1 MSILGNSVLRVED
14 DGLLT
19 GSRPFTADLISGDTL
34 HACFIRSS
42 VAHGNLVSVTGGA
55 GLYTAA
61 SLELPKLVP
70 WLPTPDRYARDLL
83 AMDKVR
89 YVGDPIAVVTG
100 TSLAEAEDLAG
111 DVYAEIEP
119 LPAVVSPLESDEVA
133 FEVEPLVDP
142 SVLEEADVVV
152 EVTFLNQK
160 LAPVPLETN
169 SILVVPDDDG
179 EGLCVWVSTQFPWDN
194 RAAVA
199 AALELDPD
207 RVRVIA
213 PAVGG
218 GFGAKGHTYPEHI
231 VVAAIAHRTGKPVA
245 WQETRSENL
254 LNMTHGRGQVQHV
267 ALGAKRDG
275 TITGLRVEVVAD
287 AGAYPH
293 VGAWLPNYTRLMCT
307 GTYRIPR
314 VAFSA
319 RSMVTNTAPVGAY
332 RGAGRPEAT
341 AFLERSMDLL
351 ARRLDID
358 PVEIRRRNL
367 LDSHNTNH
375 VTPSGAVY
383 DSGNYRG
390 ALDRVV
396 ETSGY
401 EDLRRE
407 QSMRRAR
414 GDRWLLGIGVSS
426 YIEVTGN
433 GPTQEFASVAIETD
447 GSATVLSGVSSHG
460 QGHQTTYAQIAGAQL
475 GLPVDKIRVIQSDTA
490 VVPRGNGTY
499 GSRSLQL
506 AGSAVD
512 MAAEA
517 VVDKASYLAAERLEA
532 NAADI
537 VVYDGIGVGIIG
549 SPATAISWAEL
560 APLAVELDL
569 DQGARTYPSGA
580 HVSVVE
586 VDRET
591 GAVRLI
597 RHITVDDCGNVINPM
612 LAQGQQHG
620 GIAQGVAQALW
631 EEMVYTTDGQPATS
645 TLLDYLAPT
654 AQELPSYETNS
665 MVTPTPLNRLGVKGI
680 GEATTIGST
689 PAVHNAVLDAL
700 APMGV
705 EHLDMPLSPEKIW
718 RAING

>member
-19 GSRPFTADLISGDTL
+19 GSRPFTADLITGDTL

-42 VAHGNLVSVTGGA
+42 VAHGNLVSVTGGP

-61 SLELPKLVP
+61 SLKLPKLVP
-70 WLPTPDRYARDLL
+70 WPPTPDRYARDLL
-83 AMDKVR
+83 AVDKVR

-100 TSLAEAEDLAG
+100 TSMAEAEDLAG
-111 DVYAEIEP
+111 DVFAEIEP
-119 LPAVVSPLESDEVA
+119 LPAVVSPLESVELA

-142 SVLEEADVVV
+142 LVLEGADVVV
-152 EVTFLNQK
+152 EATYLNQK

-194 RAAVA
+194 QSAVA

-254 LNMTHGRGQVQHV
+254 LNMTHGRAQVQHV

-341 AFLERSMDLL
+341 AFLERSIDLL

-532 NAADI
+532 NAADM
-537 VVYDGIGVGIIG
+537 VVYEGIGVGIIG

>member
-19 GSRPFTADLISGDTL
+19 GSRPFTADLITGDTL
-34 HACFIRSS
+34 HACFIRSP
-42 VAHGNLVSVTGGA
+42 VAHGNLLSVTGGP

-61 SLELPKLVP
+61 SLVLPKLVP
-70 WLPTPDRYARDLL
+70 WPPTPVRYARDLL
-83 AMDKVR
+83 AVDKVR
-89 YVGDPIAVVTG
+89 YVGDPIAVVAAK
-100 TSLAEAEDLAG
+100 SLAEAEDQAG
-111 DVYAEIEP
+111 DVEVEIGP
-119 LPAVVSPLESDEVA
+119 LPAVVSPQDSREVA
-133 FEVEPLVDP
+133 FEVEPLVDH
-142 SVLEEADVVV
+142 SVLEGAEVVV
-152 EVTFLNQK
+152 EATFLNQK

-169 SILVVPDDDG
+169 SILAIPDEDG
-179 EGLCVWVSTQFPWDN
+179 AGLCIWMSTQFPWDT
-194 RAAVA
+194 RSAVA
-199 AALELDPD
+199 GALGLEPS

-231 VVAAIAHRTGKPVA
+231 VVAAVALRTGQPVA

-254 LNMTHGRGQVQHV
+254 LNMTHGRGQIQNV

-275 TITGLRVEVVAD
+275 TITGLRVEVIAD

-307 GTYRIPR
+307 GTYCIPR
-314 VAFSA
+314 VAFRA

-341 AFLERSMDLL
+341 ALLERSMDLL
-351 ARRLDID
+351 ARDLDLD

-367 LDSHNTNH
+367 LERHNTNH
-375 VTPSGAVY
+375 ITPSGAVY
-383 DSGNYRG
+383 DSGDYRG
-390 ALDRVV
+390 TLDRVV
-396 ETSGY
+396 ELSGY
-401 EDLRRE
+401 EAIRHE
-407 QSMRRAR
+407 QSLRRAR
-414 GDRWLLGIGVSS
+414 NDRWLLGIGVST

-433 GPTQEFASVAIETD
+433 GPTEEFASVAIGPD
-447 GSATVLSGVSSHG
+447 GGATVLSGVSSHG
-460 QGHQTTYAQIAGAQL
+460 QGHQTTYAQIAAEHL
-475 GLPVDKIRVIQSDTA
+475 GLPMDKIRVIQSDTGI
-490 VVPRGNGTY
+490 VPRGNGTY

-512 MAAEA
+512 KAAAA
-517 VVDKASYLAAERLEA
+517 VVAQACQIAAERLEA
-532 NAADI
+532 NVADT
-537 VVYDGIGVGIIG
+537 VVHNGIGVGIIG
-549 SPATAISWAEL
+549 SPATAIPWGEL
-560 APLAVELDL
+560 APLAVELDF

-591 GAVRLI
+591 GAIRVI

-612 LAQGQQHG
+612 LAEGQQHG

-631 EEMVYTTDGQPATS
+631 EEMSYAADGQPVTS

-654 AQELPSYETNS
+654 AQELPSYETHS

-689 PAVHNAVLDAL
+689 PAVHNAILDAL
-700 APMGV
+700 SPFGV

>member
-14 DGLLT
+14 GGLLT
-19 GSRPFTADLISGDTL
+19 GSRPFTADLVTSDTL
-34 HACFIRSS
+34 HASFIRSP
-42 VAHGNLVSVTGGA
+42 VAHGTLMSVTGGA
-55 GLYTAA
+55 SLHTAE
-61 SLELPKLVP
+61 SLGLPKLVP
-70 WLPTPDRYARDLL
+70 WPPTPDRYARDLL
-83 AMDKVR
+83 AVGKVR
-89 YVGDPIAVVTG
+89 YVGDPISVVTG
-100 TSLAEAEDLAG
+100 ASVAEAEDLAD

-119 LPAVVSPLESDEVA
+119 LPAVVSAADSREVA
-133 FEVEPLVDP
+133 FQVEPLVDP
-142 SVLEEADVVV
+142 LALEDAEVVV
-152 EVTFLNQK
+152 EATFVNQK
-160 LAPVPLETN
+160 LAPVPMETN
-169 SILVVPDDDG
+169 SILVVPDDDA
-179 EGLCVWVSTQFPWDN
+179 GLCIWVSTQFPWDVQSS
-194 RAAVA
+194 VA
-199 AALELDPD
+199 TALDLEPG

-218 GFGAKGHTYPEHI
+218 GFGAKGHTHPEHI
-231 VVAAIAHRTGKPVA
+231 VVAAIAHRMGQPVA

-254 LNMTHGRGQVQHV
+254 LNMTHGRGQIQHV

-275 TITGLRVEVVAD
+275 AITGLRVDVVAD

-341 AFLERSMDLL
+341 AYLERSMDLL
-351 ARRLDID
+351 ARELHMD

-367 LDSHNTNH
+367 LERHNTNH

-390 ALDRVV
+390 SLDRVV
-396 ETSGY
+396 ELSGY
-401 EDLRRE
+401 ESLRRQ
-407 QSMRRAR
+407 QSLRRAR
-414 GDRWLLGIGVSS
+414 EDQWLLGIGVST

-433 GPTQEFASVAIETD
+433 GPTEEFASVAIETD
-447 GSATVLSGVSSHG
+447 GSATVLCGVSSHG
-460 QGHQTTYAQIAGAQL
+460 QGHQTTYAQIAAAQL
-475 GLPVDKIRVIQSDTA
+475 GLPMGKIRVVQSDTA
-490 VVPRGNGTY
+490 DVPRGSGTY

-512 MAAEA
+512 KAAEA
-517 VVDKASYLAAERLEA
+517 VVAQACQLAAERLEA
-532 NAADI
+532 NAADM
-537 VVYDGIGVGIIG
+537 VVYDGIGVGIVG
-549 SPATAISWAEL
+549 NPTTAIPWAEL
-560 APLAVELDL
+560 APLAVEHDF

-591 GAVRLI
+591 GAVRVL
-597 RHITVDDCGNVINPM
+597 RHVTVDDCGNVINPM
-612 LAQGQQHG
+612 IAQGQQHG

-631 EEMVYTTDGQPATS
+631 EEMSYTAEGQPVTS
-645 TLLDYLAPT
+645 TLLDYLAPST
-654 AQELPSYETNS
+654 GELPSYETHS
-665 MVTPTPLNRLGVKGI
+665 MITPTPLNRLGVKGI

-689 PAVHNAVLDAL
+689 PAAHNAVLDAL
-700 APMGV
+700 DPLGV
-705 EHLDMPLSPEKIW
+705 EHLDMPLTPEKIW

>member
-1 MSILGNSVLRVED
+1 MSILGNAVLRVED
-14 DGLLT
+14 RGLLT
-19 GSRPFTADLISGDTL
+19 GSRPFTADLVTRDTL
-34 HACFIRSS
+34 HACFIRST
-42 VAHGNLVSVTGGA
+42 VAHGNLVKVTGLGDFH
-55 GLYTAA
+55 TAA
-61 SLELPKLVP
+61 SLGLPKLVP
-70 WLPTPDRYARDLL
+70 WPPTPDRYARDLL
-83 AMDKVR
+83 AVDKVR
-89 YVGDPIAVVTG
+89 YVGDPVAVVTG
-100 TSLAEAEDLAG
+100 QGAAEAEDLAS
-111 DVYAEIEP
+111 DVDVEIEP
-119 LPAVVSPLESDEVA
+119 LPPVVSPRDSREVA

-142 SVLEEADVVV
+142 QALEDADVVV
-152 EVTFLNQK
+152 EATFVNQK
-160 LAPVPLETN
+160 LAPVPLEAN

-179 EGLCVWVSTQFPWDN
+179 AGLCIWVSTQFPWDIQSS
-194 RAAVA
+194 VA
-199 AALELDPD
+199 AALDLESA

-231 VVAAIAHRTGKPVA
+231 VVAALAHRTGQPVT

-254 LNMTHGRGQVQHV
+254 LNMTPGRGQIQHV
-267 ALGAKRDG
+267 ALGARRDG
-275 TITGLRVEVVAD
+275 TITGLRVEVIAD

-293 VGAWLPNYTRLMCT
+293 VGAWLPNYTRLMST

-351 ARRLDID
+351 ARELDMD
-358 PVEIRRRNL
+358 PIEIRRRNL
-367 LDSHNTNH
+367 LERHHTNH

-383 DSGNYRG
+383 DSGDYRG

-396 ETSGY
+396 ELSGY
-401 EDLRRE
+401 EALRRE
-407 QSMRRAR
+407 QRLRRTR
-414 GDRWLLGIGVSS
+414 NDQWLLGVGVST

-433 GPTQEFASVAIETD
+433 GPTEEFASVAIEPD

-460 QGHQTTYAQIAGAQL
+460 QGHQTTYAQIAAAQL
-475 GLPVDKIRVIQSDTA
+475 GLTMDKIRVIQSDTA

-512 MAAEA
+512 KAAEA
-517 VVDKASYLAAERLEA
+517 VVAQACQIAAERLEA
-532 NAADI
+532 NVADT
-537 VVYDGIGVGIIG
+537 VVHNGVGIGIIG
-549 SPATAISWAEL
+549 SPATAIPWAEL
-560 APLAVELDL
+560 APLAVEFDF

-591 GAVRLI
+591 GAVRVI

-631 EEMVYTTDGQPATS
+631 EEMSYAADGQPVTS

-654 AQELPSYETNS
+654 SQELPSYETHS

-700 APMGV
+700 VPLGV

-718 RAING
+718 KAING

>member
-19 GSRPFTADLISGDTL
+19 GNQPFTADLITSDTL
-34 HACFIRSS
+34 HSCFIRSP
-42 VAHGNLVSVTGGA
+42 VAHGRLVSVIGGP

-70 WLPTPDRYARDLL
+70 WPPTPDRYARDLL
-83 AMDKVR
+83 VVDKIR

-100 TSLAEAEDLAG
+100 RSFAEAQDLAG
-111 DVYAEIEP
+111 DVEVEIES
-119 LPAVVSPLESDEVA
+119 LPAVVSAEESSEVA

-142 SVLEEADVVV
+142 SALEDAEVVV
-152 EVTFLNQK
+152 EAAFVNQK

-179 EGLCVWVSTQFPWDN
+179 AGLCIWVSTQFPWDN
-194 RAAVA
+194 QASVA
-199 AALELDPD
+199 AALNLDPN

-231 VVAAIAHRTGKPVA
+231 VVAALAHRTGQPVA

-254 LNMTHGRGQVQHV
+254 LNMTPGRGQIQRV

-275 TITGLRVEVVAD
+275 TITGIRVEVIAD

-314 VAFSA
+314 VDFRA

-351 ARRLDID
+351 ARELQMD
-358 PVEIRRRNL
+358 PVEFRRRNL
-367 LDSHNTNH
+367 LESHSIDH

-383 DSGNYRG
+383 DSGNYG
-390 ALDRVV
+390 GTLDRVV
-396 ETSGY
+396 ELAGY
-401 EDLRRE
+401 ESLRQE
-407 QSMRRAR
+407 QSLRRAR
-414 GDRWLLGIGVSS
+414 GDQWLLGIGVSS

-433 GPTQEFASVAIETD
+433 GPTEEFASVAIELD
-447 GSATVLSGVSSHG
+447 GSATVLCGVSSQG
-460 QGHQTTYAQIAGAQL
+460 QGHQTTYAQIAAAQL
-475 GLPVDKIRVIQSDTA
+475 GLPIDKVRVVQSDTG

-512 MAAEA
+512 EAARA
-517 VVDKASYLAAERLEA
+517 VVEQACVLAAERLEA
-532 NAADI
+532 NAADM
-537 VVYDGIGVGIIG
+537 VVYEGVGLGIIG
-549 SPATAISWAEL
+549 SPATAIDWADL
-560 APLAVELDL
+560 APLAVEFDF
-569 DQGARTYPSGA
+569 DQGARTYPSGS
-580 HVSVVE
+580 HISVVE

-591 GAVRLI
+591 GAVRMI

-620 GIAQGVAQALW
+620 GIAQGAAQALW
-631 EEMVYTTDGQPATS
+631 EELAYAADGQPMTS
-645 TLLDYLAPT
+645 TLLEYLVPSAG
-654 AQELPSYETNS
+654 ELPSYEINS

-700 APMGV
+700 APWGV

>member
-19 GSRPFTADLISGDTL
+19 GSRPFTADLITSDTL
-34 HACFIRSS
+34 HARFIRSS
-42 VAHGNLVSVTGGA
+42 VAHGNLVSVTGGP

-70 WLPTPDRYARDLL
+70 WPPTPDRYARDLL
-83 AMDKVR
+83 AVDKVR
-89 YVGDPIAVVTG
+89 YVGDPIAVAIG
-100 TSLAEAEDLAG
+100 TSMAEAEDQAA
-111 DVYAEIEP
+111 DVDVEIEP
-119 LPAVVSPLESDEVA
+119 LPAVVAPLESSEVA
-133 FEVEPLVDP
+133 FEVEPMVDP
-142 SVLEEADVVV
+142 SVLDEAEVVV
-152 EVTFLNQK
+152 EATFLNQK

-194 RAAVA
+194 QAAVA
-199 AALELDPD
+199 DALELDPD

-231 VVAAIAHRTGKPVA
+231 VVAAISHRTGKPVA

-254 LNMTHGRGQVQHV
+254 LNMTHGRAQVQRV

-293 VGAWLPNYTRLMCT
+293 VGAWLPDYTRLMCT

-367 LDSHNTNH
+367 LESHNANH

-383 DSGNYRG
+383 DSGDYRG
-390 ALDRVV
+390 TLDQVV
-396 ETSGY
+396 EASGY

-414 GDRWLLGIGVSS
+414 GDRWILGIGVST

-447 GSATVLSGVSSHG
+447 GRATVLSGVSSHG
-460 QGHQTTYAQIAGAQL
+460 QGHQTTYAQIAAAQL

-512 MAAEA
+512 KAAEA
-517 VVDKASYLAAERLEA
+517 VVDMASQLAAERLEA
-532 NAADI
+532 NAADM

-549 SPATAISWAEL
+549 SPATAISWSDL

-597 RHITVDDCGNVINPM
+597 RHVTVDDCGNVVNPM

-631 EEMVYTTDGQPATS
+631 EEMVYTAEGQPVTS
-645 TLLDYLAPT
+645 TLLDYLAPSPT
-654 AQELPSYETNS
+654 ELPSYETNS
-665 MVTPTPLNRLGVKGI
+665 MVTPTPVNRLGVKGI

-700 APMGV
+700 APWGV
-705 EHLDMPLSPEKIW
+705 EHLEMPLSPEKIW

>member
-19 GSRPFTADLISGDTL
+19 GSRPFTADLITSDTL
-34 HACFIRSS
+34 HARFIRSS
-42 VAHGNLVSVTGGA
+42 VAHGNLVSVTGGP

-70 WLPTPDRYARDLL
+70 WPPTPDRYARDLL
-83 AMDKVR
+83 AVDKVR
-89 YVGDPIAVVTG
+89 YVGDPIAVAIG
-100 TSLAEAEDLAG
+100 TSMAEAEDQAA
-111 DVYAEIEP
+111 DVDVEIEP
-119 LPAVVSPLESDEVA
+119 LPAVVAPLESSEVA
-133 FEVEPLVDP
+133 FEVEPMVDP
-142 SVLEEADVVV
+142 SVLDEAEVVV
-152 EVTFLNQK
+152 EATFLNQK

-194 RAAVA
+194 QAAVA
-199 AALELDPD
+199 DALELDQD

-231 VVAAIAHRTGKPVA
+231 VVAAISHRTGKPVA

-254 LNMTHGRGQVQHV
+254 LNMTHGRAQVQRV

-293 VGAWLPNYTRLMCT
+293 VGAWLPDYTRLMCT

-367 LDSHNTNH
+367 LESHNANH

-383 DSGNYRG
+383 DSGDYRG
-390 ALDRVV
+390 TLDQVV
-396 ETSGY
+396 EASGY

-414 GDRWLLGIGVSS
+414 GDRWILGIGVST

-447 GSATVLSGVSSHG
+447 GRATVLSGVSSHG
-460 QGHQTTYAQIAGAQL
+460 QGHQTTYAQIAAAQL

-512 MAAEA
+512 KAAEA
-517 VVDKASYLAAERLEA
+517 VVDMASQLAAERLEA
-532 NAADI
+532 NAADM

-549 SPATAISWAEL
+549 SPATAISWSDL

-597 RHITVDDCGNVINPM
+597 RHVTVDDCGNVVNPM

-631 EEMVYTTDGQPATS
+631 EEMVYTAEGQPVTS
-645 TLLDYLAPT
+645 TLLDYLAPSPT
-654 AQELPSYETNS
+654 ELPSYETNS
-665 MVTPTPLNRLGVKGI
+665 MVTPTPVNRLGVKGI

-700 APMGV
+700 APWGV
-705 EHLDMPLSPEKIW
+705 EHLEMPLSPEKIW